1 MPKQNRRMEVV
12 MRFRALLKMIVLC
25 AFLYGCASIEQD
37 GEVSS
42 HTQLI
47 GAWLIAE
54 TSVTTPEGTTI
65 NENPQPGVYIF
76 TERHF
81 SNMLIPNAEG
91 RPPFSTEWT
100 DAERLAAY
108 DNFIA
113 DSGSYEL
120 TDSSLTTH
128 NIIAKVP
135 NVMDASLTYQYS
147 LDGDSLVLTLRG
159 GWAPPDGEI
168 TYRLDRLK

>member
-1 MPKQNRRMEVV
+1 MNLRN
-12 MRFRALLKMIVLC
+12 LLRITIVC
-25 AFLYGCASIEQD
+25 AFLPGCGPTEQSET
-37 GEVSS
+37 GPQ
-42 HTQLI
+42 TQLI

-54 TSVTTPEGTTI
+54 TSITTPEGTTT
-65 NENPQPGVYIF
+65 NENPQPGIYIF
-76 TERHF
+76 TDRHF
-81 SNMLIPNAEG
+81 SNMLIPNVEG
-91 RPPFSTEWT
+91 RPPFSAERT

-113 DSGSYEL
+113 DSGTYEL

-135 NVMDASLTYQYS
+135 NVMNGSLTYRYS
-147 LDGDSLVLTLRG
+147 LNGDSLVLTLHG

-168 TYRLDRLK
+168 TYRLDRLE